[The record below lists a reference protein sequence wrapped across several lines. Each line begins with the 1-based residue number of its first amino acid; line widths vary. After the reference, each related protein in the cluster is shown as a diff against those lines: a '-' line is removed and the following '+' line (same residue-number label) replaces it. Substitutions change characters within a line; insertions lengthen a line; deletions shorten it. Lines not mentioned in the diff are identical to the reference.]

1 MTCPSYQGKQ
11 DEPQPRESRRNG
23 LVDRAG
29 SVISG
34 LLADARPSN
43 FAAVPVG
50 QRWPV
55 HTLMVGA
62 GLVAFAKV
70 IEWHTSSSASRV
82 ARDALTKAKR

>member
-1 MTCPSYQGKQ
+1 MSLNRGRVAEMAWWT
-11 DEPQPRESRRNG
+11 G
-23 LVDRAG
+23 LAVSLAG
-29 SVISG
+29 C
-34 LLADARPSN
+34 LLMLAQVV

>member
-1 MTCPSYQGKQ
+1 MSLNRGRVAEMAWWT
-11 DEPQPRESRRNG
+11 G
-23 LVDRAG
+23 LAVSLAG
-29 SVISG
+29 CLLMLAQVI
-34 LLADARPSN
+34 L
-43 FAAVPVG
+43 AAVPVG